1 MKDNSKNII
10 IIPVDDLQ
18 ETLQDFTDEEVGGI
32 IRAIIGAREPNF
44 EDRAMRIVYR
54 QLCATNERFK
64 EAHEAKRERF
74 KKAAEARWKSNEEE
88 QGEGQSTVENAT
100 NATHQDAMQRNAIPN
115 LTKPNLTK
123 KKECEEKKATDKSAT
138 THTQNF
144 SQKQEGEASE
154 QDKQMQTPILSTDW
168 RAYWN
173 GHATDDIPHIGSMT
187 AQRRERMKRLEAEH
201 GAASIR
207 AVIDYVTSCRRL
219 SRKSGKSGFRATF
232 DWVIGEAFHQL
243 LEEAMQ
249 ERRERQRQE
258 QEAQEELRRTPPA
271 PPPKSKRETFAEY
284 IEAANKGEASP
295 SIIAILRQAKTSG
308 TLEKLKLVWDD

>member
-1 MKDNSKNII
+1 M
-10 IIPVDDLQ
+10 Q
-18 ETLQDFTDEEVGGI
+18 
-32 IRAIIGAREPNF
+32 R
-44 EDRAMRIVYR
+44 
-54 QLCATNERFK
+54 
-64 EAHEAKRERF
+64 
-74 KKAAEARWKSNEEE
+74 
-88 QGEGQSTVENAT
+88 
-100 NATHQDAMQRNAIPN
+100 NATHQDAIQRNAIPN

-123 KKECEEKKATDKSAT
+123 KKECVEKKATDKSAA

-173 GHATDDIPHIGSMT
+173 GHATDDIPHIGMT

-232 DWVIGEAFHQL
+232 DWATGDAFQQL

-271 PPPKSKRETFAEY
+271 QPPKSKRETFAEY

-295 SIIAILRQAKTSG
+295 SILAILRQAKKSN
-308 TLEKLKLVWDD
+308 TLEKLELVWDG